1 MAWGHNM
8 LAVFIKVC
16 VREKPRARNLL
27 SARWA
32 RLKALDY
39 SPQGPIYIREE
50 DTGCG
55 VPRALDAFGE
65 PRVVGLH
72 LARPLSRKVV
82 HHLRV
87 PLHSHLLIA
96 GLSGCRETGIYCRTT
111 SASTVPLTPRRTCCP
126 CAYMLA
132 TVLRVSRSCE
142 LFPDALDLHLLH
154 GQIVGF

>member
-27 SARWA
+27 TARRA
-32 RLKALDY
+32 RLKVLDY
-39 SPQGPIYIREE
+39 SLQRPRVLTEE
-50 DTGCG
+50 VTGCE

-87 PLHSHLLIA
+87 PLHSHLLIVE
-96 GLSGCRETGIYCRTT
+96 LSGCTG
-111 SASTVPLTPRRTCCP
+111 VPRSQKTAPPPPDRPKALGIVLLQGPRGGG
-126 CAYMLA
+126 YFL
-132 TVLRVSRSCE
+132 
-142 LFPDALDLHLLH
+142 
-154 GQIVGF
+154 